1 MWTSENRPKYN
12 RDKLRYPV
20 APCVERYRALASPSP
35 LLAPVM
41 TTTFPSMLL
50 LMNSLQRA
58 VC

>member
-1 MWTSENRPKYN
+1 
-12 RDKLRYPV
+12 
-20 APCVERYRALASPSP
+20 VERYRALASPSP

-41 TTTFPSMLL
+41 MTTFPSMLL